1 MRETKL
7 KLYTSCLES
16 LMLLFFAL
24 GHQNYRRW
32 LSVNIGDL
40 NTMTDKQFEELS
52 ANWTIQKTNKTF
64 SNSPI
69 DQTHEQEN
77 YKIKGKGGN
86 IGLTENPSSSQKWMI
101 CGPEISRIFTEF
113 EVFHLRSKQIT
124 THITMRVALT
134 KEYFTIKFCVLCIL
148 WKNMGILFLLF

>member
-16 LMLLFFAL
+16 LKLLFLAL

-32 LSVNIGDL
+32 RW
-40 NTMTDKQFEELS
+40 FEYNDWQTTWRIVCEL
-52 ANWTIQKTNKTF
+52 TIQKTNKTF

-69 DQTHEQEN
+69 DQIHEQEN
-77 YKIKGKGGN
+77 YKIKGKGGI